1 MINYIINI
9 IKILSRKTFFLSK
22 KNFSLRDT
30 LAKNFTVNQPF
41 RFIQV
46 GAWDGTGY
54 DFLYDFVKERKS
66 SGIVIEPLP
75 DYFEKLKKNYTYNPS
90 VIAVNKAVFHEKK
103 EIELYRVDPARTD
116 GLPDWAGGIASV
128 DPAHHKKAHIPS
140 SVIIT
145 ERVQADTLMNIIKEY
160 YPYRVADLF
169 QVDVE
174 GYDFDVLKQL
184 DFTFL
189 KPDIIKFEYIN
200 LPAGQAEEAVRLL
213 KAKGYYCFYDDIDII
228 AVRLKKIKL

>member
-1 MINYIINI
+1 MIIYLINI
-9 IKILSRKTFFLSK
+9 IKILAGKTFLRSK
-22 KNFSLRDT
+22 KNFSLQDI
-30 LAKNFTVNQPF
+30 LNKNFPANQSF
-41 RFIQV
+41 YFIQV

-54 DFLYDFVKERKS
+54 DFLYDFVKERNS
-66 SGIVIEPLP
+66 AGIVIEPLP
-75 DYFEKLKKNYTYNPS
+75 DYFEKLKENYSYNPS

-103 EIELYRVDPARTD
+103 EIELFRVDPAKTD

-128 DPAHHKKAHIPS
+128 DPAHHKKAQIPS

-145 ERVQADTLMNIIKEY
+145 ERVQADTLMSIIKEY

-184 DFTFL
+184 DFTFI
-189 KPDIIKFEYIN
+189 KPGIIKFEYIN
-200 LPAGQAEEAVRLL
+200 LAAGQADEAVRLL
-213 KAKGYYCFYDDIDII
+213 KSKGYYCFYDDIDII